1 MNDPGHKPDDHK
13 QTGGEI
19 MRTVYNALA
28 ALALSAL
35 ATMAQAQQYPEKPIR
50 LVVPFPPGGGTDV
63 VARVIAQKLGEATG
77 WTLVVDNKPGSGGS
91 VGLSLAGKAPAD
103 GYTIVLAQ
111 NSNLVINPIL
121 GKANYDPIKDFA
133 PIGLAASAPQVL
145 VVAKDS
151 PLKTVE
157 DLVAAAKAK
166 DGKLTFASPGVGTSS
181 HLAGELLQQL
191 AGVKFRHVPYKG
203 AAQALPDLLGG
214 RVEIY
219 ISSVPSAMAQ
229 IKEGTL
235 RPIAVF
241 ATKRDADLPDVPTF
255 EEKGVKNS
263 EAVTW
268 WGLAAPAGTPAPV
281 VARLNTEL
289 NTVLKMPDTRGK
301 LRAAGA
307 EALGGSSEEFGALIK
322 SDVPKWTQ
330 VIKAADVKVAD

>member
-1 MNDPGHKPDDHK
+1 
-13 QTGGEI
+13 
-19 MRTVYNALA
+19 MRIVYKVLA
-28 ALALSAL
+28 GLALSAL
-35 ATMAQAQQYPEKPIR
+35 ASGAQAQHYPDKAIR
-50 LVVPFPPGGGTDV
+50 MIVPFPPGGGTDV

-77 WTLVVDNKPGSGGS
+77 WTIVADNKPGSGGS

-111 NSNLVINPIL
+111 NANLVINPIL

-133 PIGLAASAPQVL
+133 PIGLTASAPQVL

-157 DLVAAAKAK
+157 DLLAAAKAK
-166 DGKLTFASPGVGTSS
+166 GGKMTFASPGVGTSS

-191 AGVKFRHVPYKG
+191 ASVKFRHVPYKG
-203 AAQALPDLLGG
+203 AAQALPDLMGG
-214 RVEIY
+214 RVDIY
-219 ISSVPSAMAQ
+219 ISSVPSVMTQ
-229 IKEGTL
+229 VKEGAL
-235 RPIAVF
+235 RPIALF

-255 EEKGVKNS
+255 EEAGIKNS
-263 EAVTW
+263 DAVTW
-268 WGLAAPAGTPAPV
+268 WGLAAPAGTPAAI

-289 NTVLKMPDTRGK
+289 NRVLKLPDTQGK

-307 EALGGSSEEFGALIK
+307 EALGGTAEEFGALIK

-330 VIKAADVKVAD
+330 VIKTADVKVAD

>member
-1 MNDPGHKPDDHK
+1 
-13 QTGGEI
+13 
-19 MRTVYNALA
+19 MRTVYKAFA
-28 ALALSAL
+28 ALTLSAL
-35 ATMAQAQQYPEKPIR
+35 AAGAQAQQYPEKPIR

-63 VARVIAQKLGEATG
+63 VARVVAQKLGEATG
-77 WTLVVDNKPGSGGS
+77 WTMVVDNKPGSGGS

-111 NSNLVINPIL
+111 NANLVINPIL
-121 GKANYDPIKDFA
+121 GKANYDPVKDFV
-133 PIGLAASAPQVL
+133 PIGLVASAPQVL

-151 PLKTVE
+151 PIKTVE
-157 DLVAAAKAK
+157 DLIAAAKAK

-219 ISSVPSAMAQ
+219 VSSVPSAMVQ
-229 IKEGTL
+229 IKEGVL

-255 EEKGVKNS
+255 EEKGLRNS

-268 WGLAAPAGTPAPV
+268 WGLAAPAGTPAPI
-281 VARLNTEL
+281 VARINTEL
-289 NTVLKMPDTRGK
+289 NTVLTLPDTRGK

-307 EALGGSSEEFGALIK
+307 EALGGSSEQFGALIK

>member
-1 MNDPGHKPDDHK
+1 MKVVCK
-13 QTGGEI
+13 
-19 MRTVYNALA
+19 ALA
-28 ALALSAL
+28 ALAVSAL
-35 ATMAQAQQYPEKPIR
+35 ASGAHAQQYPEKPIR

-63 VARVIAQKLGEATG
+63 VARVVAQKLGEATG

-111 NSNLVINPIL
+111 NANLVINPIL

-229 IKEGTL
+229 IREGAL

-255 EEKGVKNS
+255 EEKGLKNS

-268 WGLAAPAGTPAPV
+268 WGLAAPAGTPAPI

-289 NTVLKMPDTRGK
+289 NNILKLPDTQGK

-307 EALGGSSEEFGALIK
+307 EALGGSSEAFAALIK

-330 VIKAADVKVAD
+330 VIKTADVKVAD

>member
-1 MNDPGHKPDDHK
+1 MKIVCK
-13 QTGGEI
+13 
-19 MRTVYNALA
+19 ALA

-35 ATMAQAQQYPEKPIR
+35 ASAAQAQQYPEKPIR

-77 WTLVVDNKPGSGGS
+77 WTMVVDNKPGSGGS

-111 NSNLVINPIL
+111 NANLVINPIL

-151 PLKTVE
+151 PVKTFE
-157 DLVAAAKAK
+157 DLIAAAKAR

-203 AAQALPDLLGG
+203 SAQALPDLLGG

-229 IKEGTL
+229 IKEGVL

-255 EEKGVKNS
+255 EEKGLKNS

-289 NTVLKMPDTRGK
+289 NNILKLPDTQGK

-307 EALGGSSEEFGALIK
+307 EALGGSSEAFAALIK

-330 VIKAADVKVAD
+330 VIKTADVKVAD

>member
-1 MNDPGHKPDDHK
+1 
-13 QTGGEI
+13 
-19 MRTVYNALA
+19 MRIVYKAFT
-28 ALALSAL
+28 ALALSVL
-35 ATMAQAQQYPEKPIR
+35 ASAASAQQYPEKPIR

-111 NSNLVINPIL
+111 NANLVINPIL

-133 PIGLAASAPQVL
+133 PIGLTASAPQVL

-151 PLKTVE
+151 PLKTID

-191 AGVKFRHVPYKG
+191 AGIKFRHVPYKG

-229 IKEGTL
+229 IKEGVL
-235 RPIAVF
+235 RPIALF

-255 EEKGVKNS
+255 EEKGFKNS
-263 EAVTW
+263 DAVTW
-268 WGLAAPAGTPAPV
+268 WGLAAPAGTPAPI
-281 VARLNTEL
+281 VARLNAEL
-289 NTVLKMPDTRGK
+289 NNVLKMPDTQRK

-307 EALGGSSEEFGALIK
+307 EALGGSSEQFGTLIK

-330 VIKAADVKVAD
+330 VIKAADVKVAN

>member
-1 MNDPGHKPDDHK
+1 
-13 QTGGEI
+13 
-19 MRTVYNALA
+19 MRIVYKVLA
-28 ALALSAL
+28 GLALSAL
-35 ATMAQAQQYPEKPIR
+35 ASGAQAQNYPDKAIR
-50 LVVPFPPGGGTDV
+50 MIVPFPPGGGTDV

-77 WTLVVDNKPGSGGS
+77 WTIVADNKPGSGGS

-111 NSNLVINPIL
+111 NANLVINPIL

-133 PIGLAASAPQVL
+133 PIGLTASAPQVL

-157 DLVAAAKAK
+157 DLLAAAKAK
-166 DGKLTFASPGVGTSS
+166 GGKMTFASPGVGTSS

-191 AGVKFRHVPYKG
+191 ASVKFRHVPYKG
-203 AAQALPDLLGG
+203 ASQALPDLMGG
-214 RVEIY
+214 RVDIY
-219 ISSVPSAMAQ
+219 ISSVPSVMTQ
-229 IKEGTL
+229 VKEGAL
-235 RPIAVF
+235 RPIALF

-255 EEKGVKNS
+255 DEAGIKNS
-263 EAVTW
+263 DAVTW
-268 WGLAAPAGTPAPV
+268 WGLAAPAGTPAAI

-289 NTVLKMPDTRGK
+289 NRVLKQPDTQGK

-307 EALGGSSEEFGALIK
+307 EALGGTAEEFGALIK

-330 VIKAADVKVAD
+330 VIKTADVKVAD